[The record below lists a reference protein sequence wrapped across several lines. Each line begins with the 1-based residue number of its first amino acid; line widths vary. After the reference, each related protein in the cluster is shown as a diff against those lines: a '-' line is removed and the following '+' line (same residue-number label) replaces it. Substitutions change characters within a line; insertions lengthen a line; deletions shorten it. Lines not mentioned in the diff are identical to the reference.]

1 MKSRLIL
8 SRVHTLLLLD
18 KILRWNDDGFT
29 AYWRKASRSNKFVSP
44 YTLQFTT
51 HRQCEIILFLSRH
64 AHHWPLSPQFD
75 PSSRLSLF
83 FIDRSTVSTF
93 DDRLYTHIDKFI
105 FFFLIISIF
114 VTVPSANNNNAR
126 DNRGNAWN
134 REHFQTQIREF
145 VRWIKALSSFSRE
158 EIRGRWRERWN
169 SIFQSCIRK
178 QWWRGGIGQ
187 TGRLI
192 RPVSSLR
199 YRNGSNLSLSLSLI
213 HTLFFHSIFILLITY
228 YF

>member
-1 MKSRLIL
+1 MVLQPIDVKPLDQTNSLVHILYNSQPIASVKSFYFCLDTRIIDLYHLDSIRLPVYL
-8 SRVHTLLLLD
+8 SSLSTDPPCRRSMT
-18 KILRWNDDGFT
+18 GFT
-29 AYWRKASRSNKFVSP
+29 
-44 YTLQFTT
+44 L
-51 HRQCEIILFLSRH
+51 I
-64 AHHWPLSPQFD
+64 
-75 PSSRLSLF
+75 
-83 FIDRSTVSTF
+83 STNF
-93 DDRLYTHIDKFI
+93 

-114 VTVPSANNNNAR
+114 VTVPSANNNNAG

-187 TGRLI
+187 TGRPI

-199 YRNGSNLSLSLSLI
+199 YRNGSDLSLSLSLI
-213 HTLFFHSIFILLITY
+213 HTLFFHSISILLITY